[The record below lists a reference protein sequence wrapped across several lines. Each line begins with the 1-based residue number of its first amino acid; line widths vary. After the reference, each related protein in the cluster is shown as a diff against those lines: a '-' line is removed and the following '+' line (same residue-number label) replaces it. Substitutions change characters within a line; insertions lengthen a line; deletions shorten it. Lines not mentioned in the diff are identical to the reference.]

1 MLALLAAAALTLAKQ
16 GEAMALSGRIVEARG
31 AVFAVDADERAFS
44 PAKPTQPASVP
55 ADAQTIADDP
65 AACRALEV
73 TGDVPLAPG
82 ETLAAIA
89 HGKAGPLADAT
100 VALVRG
106 KREDDLMGYA
116 PLTLEVFDGKTLR
129 AKTEVRDD
137 AYPCALVVD
146 GTISVAWMS
155 VGGGYSAGV
164 TVFALR

>member
-1 MLALLAAAALTLAKQ
+1 MLSLLAAAALTLAKQ
-16 GEAMALSGRIVEARG
+16 GEAMALSGRIVEAQG

-44 PAKPTQPASVP
+44 PQKPNQPVAAPAGAK
-55 ADAQTIADDP
+55 TIADDP
-65 AACRALEV
+65 AVCRALE
-73 TGDVPLAPG
+73 TPGDLPLAPG

-89 HGKAGPLADAT
+89 RGKAGPLADAT

-129 AKTEVRDD
+129 AKAEVRDD

-155 VGGGYSAGV
+155 VGGGYTAGV
-164 TVFALR
+164 TVFSLR